1 MAQNSLNT
9 AALGPV
15 NVCAQS
21 FSAEQVCRQT
31 DIEVYCFGQPRHAG
45 DRSPLSAS
53 QIARLYVDSNGK
65 LLLEGH
71 FAVVISQPLQ
81 NRCWIYADRFASH
94 RLYFC
99 QIKTDNTGQQS
110 NQFWVSDNLQHLKQR
125 QDQRS
130 GAELSQQALV
140 SYLFFH
146 MIPSPETIYK
156 DIYCLQPAELIR
168 WDGTEIKRQP
178 GWTPRFDQ
186 TSQQS
191 APELADE
198 LLSLM
203 REVVPEY
210 CQQGRTGCFLS
221 GGLDSSSIAGLVSE
235 TLPNTDV
242 FSIGFPIEQYNE
254 LDYARTA
261 VNHFGLKGH
270 EYIMSPEDVVAAL
283 PQVIASMDQP
293 FGNSSVMPAYFCAKL
308 AKTYGIDQLIAGDG
322 GDELF
327 AGNERYASQLKLD
340 RLRQRLRP
348 LIGIMDLS
356 LLQLPWPDSPALLG
370 KAKSLTRQLKMSVPQ
385 NLEYFNFLNLIDRDA
400 IFSAALLAATDQ
412 HEPDQR
418 CQMLFDQPQ
427 NANVLDRMLY
437 MDWKHTL
444 ADNDLIKV
452 NNMCRLAG
460 VEVAYPLLDDRL
472 VDFAL
477 KIPAEI
483 KLVPGDLRHL
493 YKKAMTGFL
502 PEKIIHKTKHG
513 FGLPFGLW
521 TAEHK
526 GLRNLAYDAIASL
539 DQYDLFRPGFID
551 DVKRRHQQEH
561 AKHYGELIW
570 ILMVLALWL
579 DRNH

>member
-1 MAQNSLNT
+1 MPQNQLNT
-9 AALGPV
+9 PAQGAV
-15 NVCAQS
+15 NVCTLPLPAD
-21 FSAEQVCRQT
+21 QVWRQA
-31 DIEVYCFGQPRHAG
+31 DIEVYCFGQPRRAG
-45 DRSPLSAS
+45 DRSPVTAR
-53 QIARLYVDSNGK
+53 QIARLFVDAGGQ

-71 FAVVISQPLQ
+71 FAAVIYQPQ
-81 NRCWIYADRFASH
+81 QRSCWIYADRFGSH

-99 QIKTDNTGQQS
+99 QIQGSQG
-110 NQFWVSDNLQHLKQR
+110 NQLWISDNLQQLKQ
-125 QDQRS
+125 QR
-130 GAELSQQALV
+130 AEQVTVELSQQAMV
-140 SYLFFH
+140 NYLFFH

-156 DIYCLQPAELIR
+156 EIFCLQPAEQIY
-168 WDGTEIKRQP
+168 WDGVEIRRQP
-178 GWTPRFDQ
+178 GWTARFDQ
-186 TSQQS
+186 TSEQS

-198 LLSLM
+198 LLALM
-203 REVVPEY
+203 REVVPDY
-210 CQQGRTGCFLS
+210 CQQERTGCFLS

-235 TLPNTDV
+235 TLPKTDV

-261 VNHFGLKGH
+261 VNHFGLTGH
-270 EYIMSPEDVVAAL
+270 EYIMSPEDVVDAL
-283 PQVIASMDQP
+283 PQIIASMDQP

-308 AKTYGIDQLIAGDG
+308 AKSQGIDRLIAGDG

-327 AGNERYASQLKLD
+327 AGNERYAQQLRLD

-348 LIGIMDLS
+348 LIGILDLS
-356 LLQLPWPDSPALLG
+356 LLQLPWPDKPALLG

-385 NLEYFNFLNLIDRDA
+385 NLEYFNFLNLLDRDA
-400 IFSAALLAATDQ
+400 IFSPALLAATDQ
-412 HEPDQR
+412 NEPDRR
-418 CQMLFDQPQ
+418 CQTLFDQPQ

-444 ADNDLIKV
+444 ADNDLTKV

-460 VEVAYPLLDDRL
+460 VEVVYPLLDDRL
-472 VDFAL
+472 VDLAL

-521 TAEHK
+521 TTEHK
-526 GLRNLAYDAIASL
+526 ALRDLAYDAIASL
-539 DQYDLFRPGFID
+539 DQYDLFRSGFVD

-561 AKHYGELIW
+561 AKHYGELVW
-570 ILMVLALWL
+570 ILMVLAMWL
-579 DRNH
+579 DRHR

>member
-1 MAQNSLNT
+1 MPQNQPNT
-9 AALGPV
+9 EAPSAV
-15 NVCAQS
+15 NVCTPLL
-21 FSAEQVCRQT
+21 SADQVWRQT
-31 DIEVYCFGQPRHAG
+31 DIEVYCFGQPRRAG
-45 DRSPLSAS
+45 DRSPLNAR
-53 QIARLYVDSNGK
+53 QIARLFIDADGR

-71 FAVVISQPLQ
+71 FAAVIYQPQ
-81 NRCWIYADRFASH
+81 QRRCWIYADRFASH

-99 QIKTDNTGQQS
+99 QLAAPQG
-110 NQFWVSDNLQHLKQR
+110 NQLWISDNLQHLKQ
-125 QDQRS
+125 QRAQQAS
-130 GAELSQQALV
+130 VELSQQALV
-140 SYLFFH
+140 NYLFFH

-156 DIYCLQPAELIR
+156 EIFCLQPAEQIH
-168 WDGTEIKRQP
+168 WDGAEITRQP

-186 TSQQS
+186 TSEQS
-191 APELADE
+191 APALADE
-198 LLSLM
+198 LLSLL
-203 REVVPEY
+203 REVVPDY
-210 CQQGRTGCFLS
+210 CQQERTGCFLS

-235 TLPNTDV
+235 TLPKTDV

-261 VNHFGLKGH
+261 VNHFGLTGH
-270 EYIMSPEDVVAAL
+270 EYIMSPEDVVDAL
-283 PQVIASMDQP
+283 PQIIASMDQP

-308 AKTYGIDQLIAGDG
+308 AKSQGIDRLIAGDG

-327 AGNERYASQLKLD
+327 AGNERYAQQLRLD

-348 LIGIMDLS
+348 LIGILDLS
-356 LLQLPWPDSPALLG
+356 LLQLPWPDKPALLG

-385 NLEYFNFLNLIDRDA
+385 NLEYFNFLNLLDRDA
-400 IFSAALLAATDQ
+400 IFSPALLAATDQ
-412 HEPDQR
+412 NEPGRR
-418 CQMLFDQPQ
+418 CQTLFDQPQ

-444 ADNDLIKV
+444 ADNDLTKV

-460 VEVAYPLLDDRL
+460 VEVVYPLLDDRL
-472 VDFAL
+472 VDLAL

-521 TAEHK
+521 TTEHK
-526 GLRNLAYDAIASL
+526 ALRDLAYDAIASL
-539 DQYDLFRPGFID
+539 DQYDLFRSGFVD

-561 AKHYGELIW
+561 AKHYGELVW
-570 ILMVLALWL
+570 ILMVLAMWL
-579 DRNH
+579 DRHR